1 MRYGPRSKRPG
12 RPASTW
18 AATRLH
24 EASLPCLPPWLGE
37 GHRTGGARGR
47 GGSAATARHGEP
59 WPMPRGAWDALAR
72 PLALQPQLVAR
83 GGEEPRERGGGGG
96 REREGARGRRRRGRV
111 GVRGRGVPVAPPGE
125 GDRVVDQGQGAGRRR
140 VRAAAHGR
148 LEAGAAQTRAGL
160 AKTEIWT

>member
-1 MRYGPRSKRPG
+1 
-12 RPASTW
+12 
-18 AATRLH
+18 
-24 EASLPCLPPWLGE
+24 
-37 GHRTGGARGR
+37 
-47 GGSAATARHGEP
+47 
-59 WPMPRGAWDALAR
+59 MPRGAWDALAR